1 VLIGTARHETL
12 RCHWGSPRA
21 SGKMR
26 LPARPMTPES
36 LNVCCHLTGAWCPL
50 AVGSGAGVWSS
61 PMNDTK
67 RSFSWLIRLIGRTVW
82 RVFDAEGRA
91 IRLLKENL
99 SATQLEQYEPHRH
112 FDVIGGHSG
121 KRYRIRPSTSMNID
135 EYDADGRLV
144 TSWCF
149 VPEGPLGTGDVM
161 LAQKFALELFETDA
175 LSIAG
180 RARLVDTSSVP

>member
-1 VLIGTARHETL
+1 VLIGTARQETL
-12 RCHWGSPRA
+12 RCHWGSPRV
-21 SGKMR
+21 SGKNA
-26 LPARPMTPES
+26 PPCASDDAGEPQC
-36 LNVCCHLTGAWCPL
+36 VL
-50 AVGSGAGVWSS
+50 ASHRGVPGRRRVWASA
-61 PMNDTK
+61 MNDTK
-67 RSFSWLIRLIGRTVW
+67 RSFSWLIWLIRRTVW

-91 IRLLKENL
+91 IGLLKENL
-99 SATQLEQYEPHRH
+99 SATQLEQYEQHRH

-121 KRYRIRPSTSMNID
+121 KRYRIRPGTSLNID

-175 LSIAG
+175 LSIAV
-180 RARLVDTSSVP
+180 RTQFDRRR

>member
-1 VLIGTARHETL
+1 
-12 RCHWGSPRA
+12 
-21 SGKMR
+21 
-26 LPARPMTPES
+26 
-36 LNVCCHLTGAWCPL
+36 
-50 AVGSGAGVWSS
+50 
-61 PMNDTK
+61 MNDTK
-67 RSFSWLIRLIGRTVW
+67 RSFSWLIRLIRRTVW
-82 RVFDAEGRA
+82 RVFDAEVRA
-91 IRLLKENL
+91 VELLKENL
-99 SATQLEQYEPHRH
+99 SATQLEQYEQHRH

-135 EYDADGRLV
+135 EYDADGQLV

-180 RARLVDTSSVP
+180 RARLVGTNSGRYRSR